1 MKTFEIGKTYSMSSV
16 CDHNCV
22 WTYTVVKR
30 TAQTITID
38 DGKETK
44 TCRVNKQATEYRGA
58 ETIYPLGRYSM
69 CPSLSADAEVEVVEE
84 DAQAEEVTAATVEPA
99 VSNVVT
105 ISQPADDGEMILMIG
120 QRVEGNFGAGYP
132 VQGGRI
138 IGFEEVPDGR
148 FFRGGAYAVIRWD
161 DRPEAPQR
169 VRLNEIHR
177 PGWRSANGSSL
188 GVFIAR

>member
-30 TAQTITID
+30 TAQTVTLD

-44 TCRVNKQATEYRGA
+44 VCRINKQSSEYRDA
-58 ETIYPLGRYSM
+58 ETVYPLGRYSM
-69 CPSLSADAEVEVVEE
+69 CPSLSADAEVEEPAE
-84 DAQAEEVTAATVEPA
+84 DEEVPAAPVEPA

-105 ISQPADDGEMILMIG
+105 ISQPADDGEMILVIG

-132 VQGGRI
+132 TQGGTI
-138 IGFEEVPDGR
+138 IGFDQVPDGR
-148 FFRGGAYAVIRWD
+148 FFRGGVYAVIRWD
-161 DRPEAPQR
+161 DRPGAPQR
-169 VRLNEIHR
+169 VRLNDIHR
-177 PGWRSANGSSL
+177 PGWRSANGSPL